1 MIFVL
6 KTSITISLLSGAMI
20 YLLRMLV
27 KRPFRDTTI
36 TATYV
41 TILSFLGLCIGQVFI
56 AFTALGTIVAYFA
69 RRRTIA
75 AGVALFVIITM
86 PAVLKTIMAG
96 SLQLINISTETSAT
110 LGLLAGSFMWG
121 GRSGR
126 HDATRDLPAYM
137 IIAVL
142 TFSNARDTT
151 ITNVLRVV
159 MENLIAFVLP
169 YLLIRNAL
177 RDAISIRNAFLFVTA
192 AGLCLSAVAIF
203 ESVRVW
209 PIYQAYGQQF
219 GTMSLANVKMRGGML
234 RAGGPLMNPPL
245 SGAILALCFVTAFAA
260 RDLFRTAM
268 GHRIV
273 LAVLVGGL
281 FAMQTRAAWLGAVF
295 GTVGVV
301 VSRRGIRGIIGYLP
315 VLMIAGGGLYAA
327 ALVSPRVAGLVGF
340 SADAQG
346 SSQYRDQLTDLG
358 VEIVKQHPLIGQ
370 APAIVQIQMSSL
382 RQGEGI
388 VDFVNGYLGIALF
401 SGLIGLGLFVGAL
414 LLHGYRAYAG
424 KRVARARGG
433 GSFADLGLGVVAAA
447 GSMFPFVPP
456 DYRVVTTMMLL
467 FALSNAVEA
476 RSHLQ
481 PAERRPSPPA
491 PPARHRDED
500 EALTTAP
507 A

>member
-6 KTSITISLLSGAMI
+6 KTSITISLLSCAVL

-27 KRPFRDTTI
+27 KKPFRAATM
-36 TATYV
+36 TASHV
-41 TILSFLGLCIGQVFI
+41 TVLTFLCLCIGQVFI
-56 AFTALGTIVAYFA
+56 AFAAIGTVVAYFT
-69 RRRTIA
+69 RRRA
-75 AGVALFVIITM
+75 VGAGVALFVVLTM
-86 PAVLKTIMAG
+86 PAVLKTVMAG
-96 SLQLINISTETSAT
+96 SLQLINITSETGVI
-110 LGLLAGSFMWG
+110 LGLLVGSFMWT
-121 GRSGR
+121 GRPGR
-126 HDATRDLPAYM
+126 HDMSRDLPAYM

-142 TFSNARDTT
+142 TFISVRDTT
-151 ITNVLRVV
+151 ITNILRVLV
-159 MENLIAFVLP
+159 ENLIAFILP
-169 YLLIRNAL
+169 YLLIRNGL
-177 RDAISIRNAFLFVTA
+177 RDATAIRNAFLFVTA

-209 PIYQAYGQQF
+209 PIYQAYAQQF

-245 SGAILALCFVTAFAA
+245 SGAILALCFVATFAA

-273 LAVLVGGL
+273 LAVLVAGL

-301 VSRRGIRGIIGYLP
+301 VSRRGIRGVIGYAP
-315 VLMIAGGGLYAA
+315 VLLIAAGGAYAA
-327 ALVSPRVAGLVGF
+327 ALVSPRIAGLIGF

-346 SSQYRDQLTDLG
+346 SSQYRDQLGDLG
-358 VEIVKQHPLIGQ
+358 WAIVRQHPAIGQ
-370 APAIVQIQMSSL
+370 SATVVQVQMASL

-388 VDFVNGYLGIALF
+388 VDFVNGYLGIALL

-414 LLHGYRAYAG
+414 LLQGYRAYAG

-456 DYRVVTTMMLL
+456 DYRIVTTMMLL
-467 FALSNAVEA
+467 FALSNAVEL
-476 RSHLQ
+476 RSHVTGG
-481 PAERRPSPPA
+481 ERKPVPLSR
-491 PPARHRDED
+491 RDPD
-500 EALTTAP
+500 DAAVV
-507 A
+507 AAA